1 MICIHFKFVLCSQL
15 HHLMIDSTRI
25 EKTFTDLRT
34 LVTEF
39 KRASNETTDDLRD
52 KGQSGWKDV
61 PESTQSFIAFS
72 DAFAHVVDSSPKTYL
87 AKVCVADNILYYIY
101 NRLDI

>member
-1 MICIHFKFVLCSQL
+1 M
-15 HHLMIDSTRI
+15 
-25 EKTFTDLRT
+25 RT

-87 AKVCVADNILYYIY
+87 AKVCVGDSITYYIY
-101 NRLDI
+101 FKVIAWISNKRNLFFACMNLYY